1 MKKLGLAIGL
11 LLVLGGAVWMLRGEP
26 VPLIMGTHA
35 QFPPF
40 EMVQPVGDGEEI
52 VGFDVELAQA
62 IAAQAGRPL
71 TIIDMPFD
79 DLIPAL
85 EAGTVDMALVAMSM
99 TEERA
104 RRVDFSEPYYTA
116 TQVVLI
122 REGESPPATRD
133 DLATW
138 PMAAQTGTTSAAL
151 ALDIAGADNVRQTS
165 SARAA
170 IVDLLNSQ
178 VNAVL
183 IDEQPAIAFQKIFP
197 EAHIVRLSFAEE
209 YYAVAVRKDNSRLL
223 KLINTTLQ
231 DIKADS
237 RYDWFIDRWLLQAN

>member
-1 MKKLGLAIGL
+1 MKKVGLAIGL
-11 LLVLGGAVWMLRGEP
+11 LLVLGVAVWMLRGEP
-26 VPLIMGTHA
+26 EPLIMGTHA

-62 IAAQAGRPL
+62 IAAKAGRPL

-99 TEERA
+99 TDERA

-138 PMAAQTGTTSAAL
+138 PIAAQTGTTSAAL

-183 IDEQPAIAFQKIFP
+183 VDEQPAAAFQKIFP
-197 EAHIVRLSFAEE
+197 EAHIVRLPFPEE

-231 DIKADS
+231 DIKADG